1 LLAIVRLL
9 IKLAL
14 SFMPFSIGPY
24 QFANPLVLA
33 PMAGVT
39 DRPFRQLCRS
49 LGAGMTVSEMITS
62 RPDLRDSRK
71 TQLRMDH
78 QGEPGPI
85 IVQIAGGIPQMM
97 ADAAQYNVDHG
108 AQIIDINM
116 GCPAKKVCKV
126 DAGSALL
133 KDTKLVR
140 SILSAVV
147 NSVSI
152 PVTLKMRTGWSR
164 ENKNALEIAKIAEDC
179 GIQALT
185 IHGRTREDKYLGE
198 AEYDT
203 IRAVKQSIGIPVIA
217 NGDIDSAQKAKKVM
231 DFTGADAIMMGRIAQ
246 RRPWIFKHIEHFLV
260 AGELHK
266 EPDEKQ
272 KQRWLRDHLNNLYA
286 FYGEYLGV
294 QIARK
299 HINWQLSQNCH
310 YCANVKADLMQTTT
324 AETQLSLIDNYFE
337 HWNEIELARI
347 N

>member
-1 LLAIVRLL
+1 M
-9 IKLAL
+9 
-14 SFMPFSIGPY
+14 SFSIGPY

-71 TQLRMDH
+71 TQLRMNH
-78 QGEPGPI
+78 EGEPGPI

-97 ADAAQYNVDHG
+97 AEAAQYNVDHG

-147 NSVSI
+147 ESVSI

-164 ENKNALEIAKIAEDC
+164 DNKNALEIAKIAEDC

-185 IHGRTREDKYLGE
+185 IHGRTREDKYLGQ
-198 AEYDT
+198 AEYST
-203 IRAVKQSIGIPVIA
+203 IRTVKQSISIPIIA
-217 NGDIDSAQKAKKVM
+217 NGDIDSAQKAKMVM
-231 DFTGADAIMMGRIAQ
+231 DFTGADAIMIGRVAQ
-246 RRPWIFKHIEHFLV
+246 QRPWIFEHIERFL
-260 AGELHK
+260 ATGQLQQ
-266 EPDEKQ
+266 EPDEQQKQ
-272 KQRWLRDHLNNLYA
+272 KWLRDHLNNLYV

-299 HINWQLSQNCH
+299 HINWQLGKNCQ
-310 YCANVKADLMQTTT
+310 YSANVKAALMQTTT
-324 AETQLSLIDNYFE
+324 VEAQLSLIDTYFE
-337 HWNEIELARI
+337 QWNQLESAKIS
-347 N
+347 

>member
-1 LLAIVRLL
+1 M
-9 IKLAL
+9 
-14 SFMPFSIGPY
+14 SFSIGDY
-24 QFANPLVLA
+24 QFANSLVLA

-97 ADAAQYNVDHG
+97 ADAARYNVDHG

-133 KDTKLVR
+133 KDTKLVS

-147 NSVSI
+147 DSVSI
-152 PVTLKMRTGWSR
+152 PITLKMRTGWSR
-164 ENKNALEIAKIAEDC
+164 ENKNAHEIAKIAEDC
-179 GIQALT
+179 GIQAIT
-185 IHGRTREDKYLGE
+185 IHGRTREDKYLGQ
-198 AEYDT
+198 AEYET
-203 IRAVKQSIGIPVIA
+203 IRKVKQSVSIPIIA
-217 NGDIDSAQKAKKVM
+217 NGDIDSPQKAKLVM
-231 DFTGADAIMMGRIAQ
+231 DFTGADAIMIGRIAQ
-246 RRPWIFKHIEHFLV
+246 QRPWIFEHIEHFLV
-260 AGELHK
+260 TGK
-266 EPDEKQ
+266 MQQEPDDQQKQ
-272 KQRWLRDHLNNLYA
+272 KWLRDHLNNLYA

-299 HINWQLSQNCH
+299 HINWQLGQNSQ
-310 YCANVKADLMQTTT
+310 YSANVKTALMQTTT
-324 AETQLSLIDNYFE
+324 VEAQLSLIDKYFE
-337 HWNEIELARI
+337 QWKLEEPVKIY
-347 N
+347 

>member
-1 LLAIVRLL
+1 M
-9 IKLAL
+9 
-14 SFMPFSIGPY
+14 SFSIGSY
-24 QFANPLVLA
+24 QFPNHMVLA

-39 DRPFRQLCRS
+39 DRPFRQLCRL

-78 QGEPGPI
+78 SSEPGPI

-97 ADAAQYNVDHG
+97 GDAARYNVDHG

-133 KDTKLVR
+133 KNTKLVS

-147 NSVSI
+147 ESVSV

-164 ENKNALEIAKIAEDC
+164 QNRNAVEIARIAEDC

-198 AEYDT
+198 AEYKT
-203 IRAVKQSIGIPVIA
+203 IREVKQNIKIPVIA
-217 NGDIDSAQKAKKVM
+217 NGDIDDAQKAKMVM
-231 DFTGADAIMMGRIAQ
+231 DFTGADAIMIGRIAQ
-246 RRPWIFKHIEHFLV
+246 QRPWVFKHIDHYLMT
-260 AGELHK
+260 GIMLQ
-266 EPDEKQ
+266 EPGDRQKQ
-272 KQRWLRDHLNNLYA
+272 KWLRDHLQNLYA
-286 FYGEYLGV
+286 FYGEFHGT

-299 HINWQLSQNCH
+299 HINWQLGQSSKYNT
-310 YCANVKADLMQTTT
+310 NVRTALMQTKS
-324 AETQLSLIDNYFE
+324 ADAQLSLIDRYFE
-337 HWNEIELARI
+337 QWNQEDRAQAS
-347 N
+347 

>member
-1 LLAIVRLL
+1 M
-9 IKLAL
+9 
-14 SFMPFSIGPY
+14 SFSIGPY
-24 QFANPLVLA
+24 QFANQLVLA

-62 RPDLRDSRK
+62 RPDLRDTRK
-71 TQLRMDH
+71 TKLRMDH
-78 QGEPGPI
+78 QGEPGPV

-133 KDTKLVR
+133 KDSKLVR

-147 NSVSI
+147 KSVSI

-164 ENKNALEIAKIAEDC
+164 DSKNALEIAKIAEDC

-185 IHGRTREDKYLGE
+185 IHGRTREDKYLGQ
-198 AEYDT
+198 AEYNT
-203 IRAVKQSIGIPVIA
+203 IRKVKQSISIPIIA

-231 DFTGADAIMMGRIAQ
+231 DFTGADAIMIGRIAQ
-246 RRPWIFKHIEHFLV
+246 QRPWIFKQIEHYLV
-260 AGELHK
+260 TGSLQQ
-266 EPDEKQ
+266 EPSEQQKQ
-272 KQRWLRDHLNNLYA
+272 KWLRDHLTNLYA
-286 FYGEYLGV
+286 FYGEYFGA

-299 HINWQLSQNCH
+299 HINWQLSKNGQ
-310 YCANVKADLMQTTT
+310 YSANVKADLMQTTT
-324 AETQLSLIDNYFE
+324 AETQLSLIDSYFE
-337 HWNEIELARI
+337 QWNQEQLARI
-347 N
+347 A